1 MGVRIRPLVSV
12 MVLGV
17 LAAIPALRAAGTE
30 SEPTADIPEVVYA
43 GVPDSDA
50 GREQATALV
59 RTVAPQYAAA
69 GPLHLATLF
78 GSAEPGTWNLTVA
91 ARCAG
96 NPVAPA
102 AYRAGL
108 DELIRAYQMVEDTA
122 APAGRLQAQWS
133 CLSAPVTTAELARA
147 PLYRG
152 LGAAADERWDEARA
166 AFREVL
172 VLDPSAAWDDDLE
185 PRAKSCFA
193 DAKLELAEVSRAR
206 LRVLAPAGAEVWID
220 GAAEADPWGGR
231 LVTPGAHLVQVREAQ
246 GGPLAGI
253 MIETASAGDG
263 IAAFRAALEPE
274 ASQEAG
280 FRDRMT
286 ALLEAMA
293 TAGTGAPALLV
304 LLGPEPAVVRADGT
318 EVVASR
324 RTPDRTR
331 IAGGVLLGA
340 GAAVAA
346 GGAALAGSSWSERQR
361 LEADAATGAD
371 VDEAWA
377 QAGARYQ
384 AGWVVVGVGAA
395 MAAVGFP
402 LLIAGSP
409 DREGKAAVSVDPGPT
424 GLGLGLHGRF

>member
-220 GAAEADPWGGR
+220 GDRVATWYNPDHNETLRWFDSDFDVHR
-231 LVTPGAHLVQVREAQ
+231 RFT
-246 GGPLAGI
+246 AGK
-253 MIETASAGDG
+253 S
-263 IAAFRAALEPE
+263 ALEVKLIVK
-274 ASQEAG
+274 
-280 FRDRMT
+280 RDR
-286 ALLEAMA
+286 
-293 TAGTGAPALLV
+293 GRGAFNDF
-304 LLGPEPAVVRADGT
+304 EYRAFCFGD
-318 EVVASR
+318 
-324 RTPDRTR
+324 
-331 IAGGVLLGA
+331 
-340 GAAVAA
+340 
-346 GGAALAGSSWSERQR
+346 
-361 LEADAATGAD
+361 
-371 VDEAWA
+371 
-377 QAGARYQ
+377 
-384 AGWVVVGVGAA
+384 
-395 MAAVGFP
+395 
-402 LLIAGSP
+402 
-409 DREGKAAVSVDPGPT
+409 
-424 GLGLGLHGRF
+424 